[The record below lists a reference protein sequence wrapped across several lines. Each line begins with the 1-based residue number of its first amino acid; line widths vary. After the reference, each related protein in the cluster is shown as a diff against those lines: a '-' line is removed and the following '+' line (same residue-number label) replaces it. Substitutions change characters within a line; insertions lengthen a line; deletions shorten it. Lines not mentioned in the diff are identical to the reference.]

1 MSSSLVR
8 RARSLFLIGF
18 LVACSRG
25 GSTEPA
31 AGIGALQ
38 RQAAVAGTWVY
49 QQEDLRTEPQLAGGP
64 IVADSLHLSANLVG
78 RWALTW
84 IDPVDRAT
92 RRTGAIALV
101 WAVARDTLFV
111 TPTCE
116 PRELC
121 DPIPGWY
128 GTFGP
133 DGQLLL
139 LPSFRT
145 QQVGAPRVY
154 ERVSR

>member
-1 MSSSLVR
+1 MSSSFVR
-8 RARSLFLIGF
+8 RARPLFLLGVAI
-18 LVACSRG
+18 ACSSG

-31 AGIGALQ
+31 ARIGSLQ

-49 QQEDLRTEPQLAGGP
+49 QYEDLRSEPMLAGGP

-92 RRTGAIALV
+92 RRSGAISLV

-128 GTFGP
+128 GTFAP
-133 DGQLLL
+133 DGRLVL
-139 LPSFRT
+139 LPSFRA
-145 QQVGAPRVY
+145 QQVIAPRVY
-154 ERVSR
+154 ERVRP